1 MMKRFY
7 VGPSIYVLDMRA
19 LSNYAVNIGGG
30 QSGEEPEEGDARQQS
45 FQSSLWEDSKTSKK
59 MWEE

>member
-1 MMKRFY
+1 MRRVY
-7 VGPSIYVLDMRA
+7 VSPDYFVLDMRA

-30 QSGEEPEEGDARQQS
+30 QSGEEPEEGEARKLS
-45 FQSSLWEDSKTSKK
+45 FQNSLWNDCKTSKK